1 MYVYKPRYEEW
12 DIVRYEKIWRNK
24 VGLQDYQW
32 VLQNIESILRYSLNT
47 LHHYYEVCLTG
58 YWRVLL
64 DFMHAPTI
72 LDITKIGIFSVL
84 RESEQSHV
92 RFLN

>member
-58 YWRVLL
+58 Y
-64 DFMHAPTI
+64 
-72 LDITKIGIFSVL
+72 
-84 RESEQSHV
+84 
-92 RFLN
+92 